1 MVLFRLARYSKLS
14 VILAFAILLSTLLPA
29 KAETFPERIEASAEV
44 YDGEI
49 VISWIDPDNDDFDK
63 IKVVGA
69 GKTVYID
76 KGVQKASFTGLINGI
91 LYTFRLYAVSK
102 SGILY
107 AETQISATP
116 ADKTPPMPV
125 SNAMAEVSGDR
136 IILTWSDP
144 SDSDLDRIRISLFDK
159 DYYIDAGVQKLI
171 VYNIEYFK
179 EYKFD
184 IVAIDTSNNMSENVT
199 VTAFPVAEAK
209 ISLNG
214 PATVTSEEVF
224 NVDLSLSTVRS
235 DVFSVSASVYY
246 DLDKFA
252 FTGYEEIAEN
262 IILTAVY
269 EAVYGRIDVYIA
281 ANPAITG
288 YHSPLIDL
296 IFTANKV
303 DETSSGIIYVDRAS
317 VGIAPSGEIVQAEG
331 DIHCVTILKP
341 TDNVPPGEIN
351 DLSIEEGH
359 ETLKLTWKDPE
370 DSDLKGII
378 ITVDN
383 SVSYEVGKGIEELTI
398 SDLLNGKEVKIVIQT
413 IDVSGNISKGITV
426 YAVPGIPGDMNNDG
440 IVNIGDLSLVMSWYG
455 VKQGEPNWEK
465 AQKYD
470 VSGANQEPDGI
481 IDIYDLVYIAAKIL
495 GA

>member
-331 DIHCVTILKP
+331 DIHCVTILKS

-359 ETLKLTWKDPE
+359 ETL
-370 DSDLKGII
+370 
-378 ITVDN
+378 
-383 SVSYEVGKGIEELTI
+383 
-398 SDLLNGKEVKIVIQT
+398 
-413 IDVSGNISKGITV
+413 
-426 YAVPGIPGDMNNDG
+426 
-440 IVNIGDLSLVMSWYG
+440 
-455 VKQGEPNWEK
+455 
-465 AQKYD
+465 
-470 VSGANQEPDGI
+470 
-481 IDIYDLVYIAAKIL
+481 
-495 GA
+495 